1 MEVNFPNF
9 KKIRSNFNYAF
20 IIQFGYFWAVIL
32 QFLALRNPLPKF
44 FLNKICSIWYL
55 KVCANTL
62 SLPEHFLTPW
72 VFIWNHS
79 NIHMYYAIGRSW
91 QDLAQT
97 KVEFVPVP
105 PWTEAYYFVVNKIQ
119 EYSWICRPESSVK
132 MLSRAP
138 YKKVIIYIVMLIKLN
153 KQAKITFA
161 K

>member
-1 MEVNFPNF
+1 MSP
-9 KKIRSNFNYAF
+9 
-20 IIQFGYFWAVIL
+20 
-32 QFLALRNPLPKF
+32 
-44 FLNKICSIWYL
+44 
-55 KVCANTL
+55 
-62 SLPEHFLTPW
+62 
-72 VFIWNHS
+72 
-79 NIHMYYAIGRSW
+79 IGRSW

-138 YKKVIIYIVMLIKLN
+138 YIVDDIVGLKNQYFQKMSFLV
-153 KQAKITFA
+153 KIS